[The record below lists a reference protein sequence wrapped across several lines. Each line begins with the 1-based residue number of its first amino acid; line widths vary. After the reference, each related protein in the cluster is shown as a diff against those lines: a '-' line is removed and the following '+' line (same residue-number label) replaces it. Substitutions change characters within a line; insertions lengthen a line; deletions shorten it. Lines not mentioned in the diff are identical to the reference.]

1 MRSAFGSKEK
11 ERGKSTEHSRKDK
24 QENDH
29 SHRLFFASK
38 RNLRKVGWLRSR
50 GGRSRPNTPVARSAC
65 VSARHTRRPARL
77 VLCADLVRLD
87 EPGAGACCKEML
99 TKAVGILIAA
109 AALSMPCAAWQAGPA
124 GFRTSSLDGGARARG
139 WWSCAS
145 SCKRRVCGTAATMV
159 ATGSESGS
167 SAAGTVQS
175 YMKKIPPHLQGLAIR
190 NQKQQETDYSSKTLV
205 KNEEE
210 QLAAIQAEL
219 DADDEEEEFDHVD
232 YALQALDDLNAE
244 GNAPNMGSFDLDIE
258 DAEVLRSLRDKLHNE
273 DFKHIFGRGV
283 GELL

>member
-1 MRSAFGSKEK
+1 M
-11 ERGKSTEHSRKDK
+11 
-24 QENDH
+24 
-29 SHRLFFASK
+29 
-38 RNLRKVGWLRSR
+38 GWLRSR

-219 DADDEEEEFDHVD
+219 DADDDEEEEFDHVD